1 MIKTEKLEKA
11 YVNSAV
17 PSAEY
22 ESACGELITK
32 YKTLR
37 NTLSDTVPDVSPSWP
52 PTPCTARRRVTGR
65 WACPPIEHRVNNPS
79 DRSSSSAVSVA
90 ECVHHYIGAMDTIKL
105 NMVAKDQVA
114 PCLSDLLVSLYK
126 VPQLPADFKGKA
138 VAQQWLERLEKMRA
152 SDELGDD
159 EVRQLLFDVENSYN
173 AFMQLLGGERRGVD
187 AFFFAH
193 DHKKSQFFTKSR
205 ASRTSISPSL
215 SADAARKSA
224 FTSPKPRHHGLER
237 LVVEPREALERVLDG
252 GVAPERRHL
261 RLDGVEVVL
270 DPRF

>member
-1 MIKTEKLEKA
+1 MTDANGGFVKLWANKKERQQYDDFANLFALIKTVEKLEKA

-22 ESACGELITK
+22 EAACGELITK

-37 NTLSDTVPDVSPSWP
+37 NTLSDTVPDVSHFMATYAMHCAS
-52 PTPCTARRRVTGR
+52 ARHRLQVGLPAT
-65 WACPPIEHRVNNPS
+65 IEHRVNNPS

-126 VPQLPADFKGKA
+126 VPQLPTDFKGKA

-173 AFMQLLGGERRGVD
+173 AFMQLLGGKD
-187 AFFFAH
+187 A
-193 DHKKSQFFTKSR
+193 
-205 ASRTSISPSL
+205 
-215 SADAARKSA
+215 
-224 FTSPKPRHHGLER
+224 
-237 LVVEPREALERVLDG
+237 G
-252 GVAPERRHL
+252 G
-261 RLDGVEVVL
+261 
-270 DPRF
+270 

>member
-1 MIKTEKLEKA
+1 LIKTVEKLEKA

-37 NTLSDTVPDVSPSWP
+37 NTLSDTVPDVSHFMATYAMHCAS
-52 PTPCTARRRVTGR
+52 ARHRLQVGLPAT
-65 WACPPIEHRVNNPS
+65 IEHRVNNPS

-173 AFMQLLGGERRGVD
+173 AFMQLRGGKD
-187 AFFFAH
+187 A
-193 DHKKSQFFTKSR
+193 
-205 ASRTSISPSL
+205 
-215 SADAARKSA
+215 
-224 FTSPKPRHHGLER
+224 
-237 LVVEPREALERVLDG
+237 G
-252 GVAPERRHL
+252 G
-261 RLDGVEVVL
+261 
-270 DPRF
+270 